1 MTDAA
6 PAARPYAGETPE
18 ARQARRRR
26 RFIDSGKTLFGTVG
40 YRKTTM
46 RGLCAHAGLTD
57 RYFYES
63 FASLED
69 LLAAVYEERVEELEA
84 AVLAVVRSADPA
96 APVDTLITQGL
107 DAFFRQAED
116 EETARVIWLEV
127 LGVSPR
133 IDALYNGVLRRFA
146 DLLLRLVRMALPHWQ
161 LPAETGPVLAMG
173 LIGAVSETT
182 KDWLMTGYTQ
192 PREQLV
198 AGVAMLFQAVVY
210 LNTPPADR
218 LEPHGSGPYSG
229 KKSGVTDGQVP
240 LRTWDFSDP
249 DGSAAVPGRGRS

>member
-6 PAARPYAGETPE
+6 PAPRPYAGETPE
-18 ARQARRRR
+18 ARRARRRR
-26 RFIDSGKTLFGTVG
+26 CFIDSGKILFGTVG

-69 LLAAVYEERVEELEA
+69 LLAAVYEERAAELEA
-84 AVLAVVRSADPA
+84 AVLAAVRATGPD
-96 APVDTLITQGL
+96 APLDTLIRHGL

-116 EETARVIWLEV
+116 AETARVIWLEV

-133 IDALYNGVLRRFA
+133 IDTLYNGVLRRFA
-146 DLLLRLVRMALPHWQ
+146 DLMLLLIRLTLPEWDVSGNT
-161 LPAETGPVLAMG
+161 ARVLAMG
-173 LIGAVSETT
+173 LIGAVSESA

-192 PREQLV
+192 PRAELV
-198 AGVAMLFQAVVY
+198 AGVALLFEAV
-210 LNTPPADR
+210 AR
-218 LEPHGSGPYSG
+218 LP
-229 KKSGVTDGQVP
+229 K
-240 LRTWDFSDP
+240 
-249 DGSAAVPGRGRS
+249 AA

>member
-6 PAARPYAGETPE
+6 PTPRPYAGETPE
-18 ARQARRRR
+18 ARRARRRR
-26 RFIDSGKTLFGTVG
+26 RFIDSGKALFGTLG

-63 FASLED
+63 FASMED
-69 LLAAVYEERVEELEA
+69 LLAAVYEERAAELEA
-84 AVLAVVRSADPA
+84 AILAAVRSTGPD
-96 APVDTLITQGL
+96 APLDLLIRHGL

-116 EETARVIWLEV
+116 AATARVIWLEV

-146 DLLLRLVRMALPHWQ
+146 DLMLLLIRLTLPDWDVSGNT
-161 LPAETGPVLAMG
+161 ARVLAMG
-173 LIGAVSETT
+173 LIGAVSESA

-192 PREQLV
+192 PRAELV
-198 AGVAMLFQAVVY
+198 AGVALLFEAV
-210 LNTPPADR
+210 AR
-218 LEPHGSGPYSG
+218 LP
-229 KKSGVTDGQVP
+229 K
-240 LRTWDFSDP
+240 
-249 DGSAAVPGRGRS
+249 AA